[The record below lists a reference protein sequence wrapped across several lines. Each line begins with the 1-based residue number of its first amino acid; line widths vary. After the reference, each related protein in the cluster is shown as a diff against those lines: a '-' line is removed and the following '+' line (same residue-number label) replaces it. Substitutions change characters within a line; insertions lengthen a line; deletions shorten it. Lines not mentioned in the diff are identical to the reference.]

1 VLTASEY
8 NALPTDEMVYRRFTE
23 VESADLQRA
32 ARKAVQRRDWA
43 QVQEM
48 LDDIERRAFDN
59 PWLQSTV
66 QMLKVLLSNRD
77 HGRME
82 KELMYS
88 SHQMKNRSAPLQ
100 DSVLFCMSTE
110 AEIPAFLRRKMAQGR
125 NTDSQS

>member
-82 KELMYS
+82 KELMYAS
-88 SHQMKNRSAPLQ
+88 YSMKSRLSEI
-100 DSVLFCMSTE
+100 DEMSFNSNSE
-110 AEIPAFLRRKMAQGR
+110 EVSKAAFLRRKSYQGR
-125 NTDSQS
+125 RSTP